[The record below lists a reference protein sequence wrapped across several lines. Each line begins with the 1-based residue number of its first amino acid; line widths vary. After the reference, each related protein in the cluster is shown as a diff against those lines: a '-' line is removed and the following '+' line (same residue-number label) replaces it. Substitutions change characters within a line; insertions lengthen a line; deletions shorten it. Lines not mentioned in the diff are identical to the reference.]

1 MLYTLPWVEKYRP
14 ININNII
21 LSENNRTILDNIIK
35 LNNFPNLLLYGP
47 PGTGKTTTIIRL
59 IELWQKNNNQYNKS
73 LSIHL
78 NASDERGIDIVRNNI
93 TQFIKMEGLFI
104 KGTKFVILDEV
115 DYMTKNAQIAL
126 KYLLQSENN
135 VRFCLIC
142 NYISKIDN
150 CLQRYFVKLKFNN
163 LPPEN
168 INALLKNILKKE
180 HLFIEDNII
189 NGIQKEF
196 NNDIRSAINYIQCNY
211 SILKNIIMLNDDFFI
226 ELTEFLKDKSMS
238 INHIKKFIDKK
249 ISEFNITYTKF
260 IDLYCKYALNNITI
274 TNELLQIID
283 KVTNNNLDY
292 DYIIPFFIVQF
303 RDLLL

>member
-35 LNNFPNLLLYGP
+35 LNDFPNLLLYGP

-126 KYLLQSENN
+126 KYLLQNESN

-163 LPPEN
+163 LPYEN
-168 INALLKNILKKE
+168 INCLLKNIVKKE
-180 HLFIEDNII
+180 NLFIEDNII
-189 NGIQKEF
+189 DSIQKEF
-196 NNDIRSAINYIQCNY
+196 NNDIRSSINYIQCNY
-211 SILKNIIMLNDDFFI
+211 SILKNTILLTDDFFI
-226 ELTEFLKDKSMS
+226 EITNLLKDKS
-238 INHIKKFIDKK
+238 ININIIKNSLDKK

-260 IDLYCKYALNNITI
+260 IDLYCKYLLSNITI
-274 TNELLQIID
+274 DNDLLQTID
-283 KVTNNNLDY
+283 RVMNNNLDY
-292 DYIIPFFIVQF
+292 DYIISYFVAQF
-303 RDLLL
+303 RDLL